1 MTNPLRLVALSR
13 LAALLLAFSSLAVV
27 AAAREVTL
35 HVSAGDRDWVAA
47 PGIVELPAELAAAE
61 SLTLTE
67 QGSDEA
73 ILVQRVPGKPQAVWI
88 VSDLNVG
95 QSRTYRLAASERPMP
110 EAQHVT
116 CRDDGERLNIEID
129 GRPVLS
135 YHHAIAPAPEGIGQV
150 FAKSGHIHPLR
161 TPTGRLVSDDFPPDH
176 PHQHGVFFAWVNTTF
191 EGRQVDFWNQARRQ
205 GAVEHIRT
213 LETISGPVF
222 AQFSVLLRH
231 SDLTAPDGPK
241 PVLEEIWTVRVYRSE
256 SPFLIDLESE
266 QRNVADSP
274 LIINQYHYGGMG
286 LRGAR
291 PWLGQEESGFLTSL
305 GKTRADGNHTLAR
318 WVIAHGTSDGGPAS
332 VIALGHPGNFRAPQP
347 VRLHPTKPY
356 FCFAPMVPELFEIAP
371 GRPYRSR
378 YRLATHD
385 GPPDAR
391 LAEQLWHAYAE
402 PLAVRVTATE

>member
-1 MTNPLRLVALSR
+1 MRNPVRLVAPVR
-13 LAALLLAFSSLAVV
+13 IAVVLLACSSLAVV
-27 AAAREVTL
+27 AIAQDVTL
-35 HVSAGDRDWVAA
+35 HVSAGDRARVAA
-47 PGIVELPAELAAAE
+47 PGMVELPAELAAAE

-73 ILVQRVPGKPQAVWI
+73 IPVQRVPGKPKAVWS

-95 QSRTYRLAASERPMP
+95 QSRTYRLAASEHGMP
-110 EAQHVT
+110 ETEHV
-116 CRDDGERLNIEID
+116 RVEDDGERLNVEID

-135 YHHAIAPAPEGIGQV
+135 YHHAIAPAPEGIDQV

-161 TPTGRLVSDDFPPDH
+161 TPKGRVVSDDFPPDH

-191 EGRQVDFWNQARRQ
+191 EGRRVDFWNQARRQ
-205 GAVEHIRT
+205 GSVEHIRT
-213 LETISGPVF
+213 LETVSGPVF

-241 PVLEEIWTVRVYRSE
+241 PVLEETWTVRVYRAE
-256 SPFLIDLESE
+256 SHFLIDLESE

-274 LIINQYHYGGMG
+274 LIVNQYHYGGMG

-291 PWLGQEESGFLTSL
+291 PWLGQDESGFLTSL

-332 VIALGHPGNFRAPQP
+332 VIAMGHPGNFRAPQP
-347 VRLHPTKPY
+347 VRLHPKIPY
-356 FCFAPMVPELFEIAP
+356 FCFAPMVSEPFEIAP
-371 GRPYRSR
+371 GRPYHSR
-378 YRLATHD
+378 YRFAIHD

-391 LAEQLWHAYAE
+391 LAEKLWDAYAE
-402 PLAVRVTATE
+402 PLAVQVTATE